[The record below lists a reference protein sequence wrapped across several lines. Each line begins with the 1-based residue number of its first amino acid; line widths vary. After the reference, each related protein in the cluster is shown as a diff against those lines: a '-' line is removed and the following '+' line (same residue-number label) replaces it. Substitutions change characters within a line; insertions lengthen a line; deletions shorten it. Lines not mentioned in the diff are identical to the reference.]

1 VTLVDDPIAGDADA
15 DAAWTLEYE
24 KHLLARLAG
33 EVDFQVPAEKVPSRA
48 PATAEEKDRF
58 YEHWTYV
65 GALDLFIIE
74 NCAKGIGHA
83 PDPQFELFL
92 TRQIADDGYH
102 AQRFR
107 EQVAEV
113 SGRDPIK
120 DMERHTRH
128 QWEVFGDLSGQSWEG
143 FLAFEVHYEIYVV
156 PSFFV
161 GRKAT
166 IADPRLSE
174 LGAERFFPDELYHRS
189 WIIGWWKRFL
199 AAADPGEAGEAT
211 ARLRA
216 LDDEGEAR
224 RTDDLVARWRRA
236 EAATGADHTGFDR
249 LHRAWRAAVQD
260 HLYGPPAV

>member
-1 VTLVDDPIAGDADA
+1 VTIVDDPIAGEAGPDP
-15 DAAWTLEYE
+15 AWTLERE
-24 KHLLARLAG
+24 KQLLQDLAD
-33 EVDFQVPAEKVPSRA
+33 EVGFFVPSEKVGSR
-48 PATAEEKDRF
+48 PPRTAEERELF

-65 GALDLFIIE
+65 GALDLFIVE

-83 PDPQFELFL
+83 RDPAFELFL
-92 TRQIADDGYH
+92 TRQIADDGFH

-113 SGRDPIK
+113 SGRDPLR
-120 DMERHTRH
+120 DMERHARH
-128 QWEVFGDLSGQSWEG
+128 QWEVFGDLSAQSWEG
-143 FLAFEVHYEIYVV
+143 FLAFEIHYEIYVV

-161 GRKAT
+161 SRKAT

-199 AAADPGEAGEAT
+199 AGAGRDQAADAV

-224 RTDDLVARWRRA
+224 RADELVRRWQRA

-249 LHRAWRAAVQD
+249 LHRAWRAAVQLE
-260 HLYGPPAV
+260 LYGPTAA